1 LEKKSFSRLRYDKIC
16 INDTHKGK
24 KRLKNY
30 IGGENVEKD
39 FHTVRGYENINL
51 TRKLLTPSMED
62 YLEMIYRCSIEEDV
76 IRLNKIA
83 QMLNVR
89 DSSASKMMKKLGE
102 LAFIKYEKYGVIIL
116 TEQGKNIGKYLLERH
131 NIIKVFLEYL
141 GGKEEVLQETE
152 LIEHILSNKTVE
164 NIYMLNIFFKENLDI
179 LEKYKEFKENKL
191 KNISDNR
198 ER

>member
-1 LEKKSFSRLRYDKIC
+1 VK
-16 INDTHKGK
+16 
-24 KRLKNY
+24 
-30 IGGENVEKD
+30 NVEKD

-76 IRLNKIA
+76 VRLNKIA

-102 LAFIKYEKYGVIIL
+102 LAFIKYEKYRVIIL

-131 NIIKVFLEYL
+131 NIIKGFLEYL

-164 NIYMLNIFFKENLDI
+164 NIYMLNMFFKENLDI
-179 LEKYKEFKENKL
+179 LEKYKKFKEDKI
-191 KNISDNR
+191 KAISLMK
-198 ER
+198 

>member
-1 LEKKSFSRLRYDKIC
+1 MK
-16 INDTHKGK
+16 
-24 KRLKNY
+24 
-30 IGGENVEKD
+30 NVEKD

-62 YLEMIYRCSIEEDV
+62 YLEMIYRCSLEEEV

-102 LAFIKYEKYGVIIL
+102 LALIKYEKYGVIIL
-116 TEQGKNIGKYLLERH
+116 TDQGENVGKYLLERH
-131 NIIKVFLEYL
+131 NIIKGFLEYL

-152 LIEHILSNKTVE
+152 LIEHILSNKTVQ

-179 LEKYKEFKENKL
+179 LEKYKKFKENKIN
-191 KNISDNR
+191 NITDK
-198 ER
+198 

>member
-1 LEKKSFSRLRYDKIC
+1 M
-16 INDTHKGK
+16 
-24 KRLKNY
+24 
-30 IGGENVEKD
+30 EKD

-51 TRKLLTPSMED
+51 TRNLLTPSMED

-102 LAFIKYEKYGVIIL
+102 LSLIKYEKYGVIIL
-116 TEQGKNIGKYLLERH
+116 TEQGESIGKCLLERH
-131 NIIKVFLEYL
+131 NIIKGFLEYL
-141 GGKEEVLQETE
+141 GGTEEVLQETE

-164 NIYMLNIFFKENLDI
+164 NIYMLNLFFKENEDVLD
-179 LEKYKEFKENKL
+179 KYKKFKEN
-191 KNISDNR
+191 NIKTY
-198 ER
+198 EGK